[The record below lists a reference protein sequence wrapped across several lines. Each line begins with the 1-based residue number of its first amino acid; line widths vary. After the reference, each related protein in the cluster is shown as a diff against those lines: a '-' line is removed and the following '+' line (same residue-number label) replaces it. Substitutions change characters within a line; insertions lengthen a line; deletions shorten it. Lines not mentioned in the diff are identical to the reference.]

1 MTEPTLKD
9 RIEDI
14 YNSGMSYKDIAK
26 ACGCDESTI
35 YRIKEGQIKDPRHSV
50 GKAIEALHKKVTATI
65 KKKAA

>member
-14 YNSGMSYKDIAK
+14 YNDGMSYKDIAK

-35 YRIKEGQIKDPRHSV
+35 YRIKEGQIKDPRYSV
-50 GKAIEALHKKVTATI
+50 GKAIVDLHRKVTAST